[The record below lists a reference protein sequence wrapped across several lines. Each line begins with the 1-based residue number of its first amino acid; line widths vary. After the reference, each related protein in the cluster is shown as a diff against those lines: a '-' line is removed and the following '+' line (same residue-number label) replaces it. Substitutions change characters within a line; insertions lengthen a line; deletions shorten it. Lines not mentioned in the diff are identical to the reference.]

1 VKQEPRARFTYGRG
15 RLNRSRLF
23 GAALHA
29 MQKLRALH
37 LYLGCIFAPMLLFFT
52 ISGIWQ
58 TLGTDSSF
66 LRWLS
71 TIHTEARWKDGSE
84 LGSFSLRVFVI
95 VMALSFI
102 LTTILGVIMAVKF
115 GRNRKAAFYC
125 LALGLV
131 IPSVLVL
138 FRILGPHH
146 SMYIKHGIVV
156 TNATPVIVP
165 K

>member
-1 VKQEPRARFTYGRG
+1 
-15 RLNRSRLF
+15 
-23 GAALHA
+23 
-29 MQKLRALH
+29 
-37 LYLGCIFAPMLLFFT
+37 
-52 ISGIWQ
+52 
-58 TLGTDSSF
+58 
-66 LRWLS
+66 
-71 TIHTEARWKDGSE
+71 
-84 LGSFSLRVFVI
+84 
-95 VMALSFI
+95 MALSFI